1 MYMVLPGGIMIE
13 VTATKLRNNL
23 FDFLAKV
30 SQGETIAIRRN
41 GKNVAL
47 VVPTQKEDWRDKMRS
62 KIKMLV
68 SPDIVFKP
76 LEDVWQSTITPI
88 L

>member
-1 MYMVLPGGIMIE
+1 MYMVLPGGTMIE
-13 VTATKLRNNL
+13 VTARKLRNNL

-47 VVPTQKEDWRDKMRS
+47 VVPPQKEDWRDKMRS
-62 KIKMLV
+62 KIKLLV
-68 SPDIVFKP
+68 SPDTAFKP
-76 LEDVWQSTITPI
+76 LEDVWEEYQ
-88 L
+88 

>member
-1 MYMVLPGGIMIE
+1 MIE

-30 SQGETIAIRRN
+30 SQGETIVIRRN

-47 VVPTQKEDWRDKMRS
+47 VVPPQKEDWRDKMSS
-62 KIKMLV
+62 KIKLLV
-68 SPDIVFKP
+68 SPDTAFNP
-76 LEDVWQSTITPI
+76 LEDVWEEYQ
-88 L
+88 

>member
-1 MYMVLPGGIMIE
+1 MIE

-62 KIKMLV
+62 KVKMLV
-68 SPDIVFKP
+68 SPDIAFKP
-76 LEDVWQSTITPI
+76 LEDVWEEYH
-88 L
+88 

>member
-1 MYMVLPGGIMIE
+1 MIE

-30 SQGETIAIRRN
+30 SQGEIIAIRRN

-47 VVPTQKEDWRDKMRS
+47 VVPPRKEDWRDKMRS
-62 KIKMLV
+62 KINLLV
-68 SPDIVFKP
+68 SPDTAFKP
-76 LEDVWQSTITPI
+76 LEDVWESAIMPI
-88 L
+88 F